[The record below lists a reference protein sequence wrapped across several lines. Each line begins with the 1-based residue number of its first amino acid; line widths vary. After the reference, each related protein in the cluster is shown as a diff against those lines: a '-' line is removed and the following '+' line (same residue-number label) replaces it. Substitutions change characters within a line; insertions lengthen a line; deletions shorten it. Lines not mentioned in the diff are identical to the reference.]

1 MNYKWD
7 INKSTK
13 KFDFQQINRYQIIVS
28 AMSGSVPISDPRMGK
43 PSLPNVLENVK
54 VENVKGLSIIHKS
67 GEVYKC
73 KPIQT
78 TTEIIFVFWMENIN
92 IIKTICWFSGVNE
105 QRCFGWLLSRFRYI
119 PRKIR
124 VSETRKIT
132 CKTQLVETQSAW
144 DAFQGIFQT
153 STKYCVKKLC
163 RADRYY
169 IAVWQIALFLLVR
182 IYNTCIFF
190 LKKFNSKIFWVLRQI
205 LFM

>member
-28 AMSGSVPISDPRMGK
+28 AMSGSVPISDPRMGS

-124 VSETRKIT
+124 VGDKKNYLQNPT
-132 CKTQLVETQSAW
+132 CWNTICQRCFPGNIPNLYEILCKKAVPCWPLL
-144 DAFQGIFQT
+144 
-153 STKYCVKKLC
+153 YCRMTN
-163 RADRYY
+163 RA
-169 IAVWQIALFLLVR
+169 
-182 IYNTCIFF
+182 
-190 LKKFNSKIFWVLRQI
+190 VLI
-205 LFM
+205 G